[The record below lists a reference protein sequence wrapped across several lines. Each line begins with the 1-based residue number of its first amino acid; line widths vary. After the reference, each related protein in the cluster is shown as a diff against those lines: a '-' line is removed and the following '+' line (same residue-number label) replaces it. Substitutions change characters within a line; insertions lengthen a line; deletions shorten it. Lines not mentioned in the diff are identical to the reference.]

1 MTIIITGADGFIGG
15 YLLKYLGNVHHGKVI
30 GTTYASL
37 DLTKYK
43 SLKDT
48 FDNQSPKLVVHCASA
63 PRNAE
68 LKYDSSSFVNNTIMF
83 NNIYRYCAENNVLLV
98 NMASGSD
105 VNRQAWGSN
114 MDEYL
119 FMHEPPDSNDLH
131 GSSKNLIS
139 SMIYFG
145 RSNLVI
151 NLRLFGVFGIGENYL
166 HKLIPNTIAK
176 CILGINPVIVQDRC
190 YDYIDVKDLAR
201 FIDQI
206 YGSGNNYSNKKEESL
221 LPNNSIDINFCR
233 GEVISI
239 KEIVEFIINRV
250 NPNLEIDILKHGQG
264 LSYGGSNNRMKTMFP
279 EFNFTEIFEG
289 ISNQI
294 DYYSG
299 LQKTFDQSLLEAD
312 HYLLHAKNVSK

>member
-1 MTIIITGADGFIGG
+1 MEIAT
-15 YLLKYLGNVHHGKVI
+15 
-30 GTTYASL
+30 
-37 DLTKYK
+37 
-43 SLKDT
+43 
-48 FDNQSPKLVVHCASA
+48 
-63 PRNAE
+63 
-68 LKYDSSSFVNNTIMF
+68 
-83 NNIYRYCAENNVLLV
+83 
-98 NMASGSD
+98 
-105 VNRQAWGSN
+105 
-114 MDEYL
+114 
-119 FMHEPPDSNDLH
+119 
-131 GSSKNLIS
+131 
-139 SMIYFG
+139 
-145 RSNLVI
+145 
-151 NLRLFGVFGIGENYL
+151 LRLFGVFGIGENYL

-206 YGSGNNYSNKKEESL
+206 YGCDNSYSNKIKESL
-221 LPNNSIDINFCR
+221 LANNSMDINFCR

-299 LQKTFDQSLLEAD
+299 LRKTFDQSLLEAD

>member
-1 MTIIITGADGFIGG
+1 MICMD
-15 YLLKYLGNVHHGKVI
+15 HP
-30 GTTYASL
+30 
-37 DLTKYK
+37 K
-43 SLKDT
+43 SN
-48 FDNQSPKLVVHCASA
+48 F
-63 PRNAE
+63 
-68 LKYDSSSFVNNTIMF
+68 F
-83 NNIYRYCAENNVLLV
+83 N
-98 NMASGSD
+98 D
-105 VNRQAWGSN
+105 
-114 MDEYL
+114 
-119 FMHEPPDSNDLH
+119 
-131 GSSKNLIS
+131 
-139 SMIYFG
+139 YFG

-206 YGSGNNYSNKKEESL
+206 YCFNSYSNKIKESL
-221 LPNNSIDINFCR
+221 LANNSMDINFCR

-250 NPNLEIDILKHGQG
+250 NPNLQIDILKHGKG
-264 LSYGGSNNRMKTMFP
+264 LSYGGNNNRMKTKFP

-299 LQKTFDQSLLEAD
+299 LQKTFDQSLLTD
-312 HYLLHAKNVSK
+312 HFLHAKTSK